1 MHPRIHPTRVEALE
15 DEATGVD
22 RYRPAVLALPTST
35 AFTSLPCGVC
45 PVIDQCQEGGQISP
59 QTCVYYQKW
68 LEF

>member
-1 MHPRIHPTRVEALE
+1 MLCCAVPLRVEALE
-15 DEATGVD
+15 DAQGEC
-22 RYRPAVLALPTST
+22 YRPSVLALPTST
-35 AFTSLPCGVC
+35 AFTSIPCGVC